1 MSAETVVIHYR
12 RPPDREQQFT
22 QQVIDRST
30 ACVVTLLRAADL
42 AAPKLIDGAVALE
55 PGAPVI
61 WFTFPNAWHDIGRFH
76 TRAGAFTG
84 YYANVLTP
92 VSGIA
97 TSGWETT
104 DLFLDVWQPRDGACV
119 LLDEDELEAAHAHGW
134 VEQATYARAR
144 AEAASLLAAA
154 ATGSWP
160 PPVVDAWPLERVLR
174 HVAT

>member
-22 QQVIDRST
+22 QQVIERSS
-30 ACVVTLLRAADL
+30 ACVITLLRAADL
-42 AAPKLIDGAVALE
+42 SAPKMIDGATALE

-61 WFTFPNAWHDIGRFH
+61 WFTFPDAWHDIGRFH

-92 VSGIA
+92 VTGIA
-97 TSGWETT
+97 TSVWETT
-104 DLFLDVWQPRDGACV
+104 DLFLDVWQPPGGAPL
-119 LLDEDELEAAHAHGW
+119 LLDEDELEAAHAHGG
-134 VEQATYARAR
+134 VDQPTYERAR
-144 AEAASLLAAA
+144 AEAGALLAAA
-154 ATGSWP
+154 VAGNWP

-174 HVAT
+174 HVAA

>member
-1 MSAETVVIHYR
+1 MSTETVVIHYC
-12 RPPDREQQFT
+12 RPPDRAQQFT
-22 QQVIDRST
+22 QQVIDRSVG
-30 ACVVTLLRAADL
+30 CVVTLLRAADL
-42 AAPKLIDGAVALE
+42 VEAKLIDGAVALE

-61 WFTFPNAWHDIGRFH
+61 WFTFPNAWHDVGRFH

-97 TSGWETT
+97 TSAWATT
-104 DLFLDVWQPRDGACV
+104 DLFLDVWRPCDGACV
-119 LLDEDELEAAHAHGW
+119 LLDEEELEAAHAHGW
-134 VEQATYARAR
+134 VDQATYDRAR

-160 PPVVDAWPLERVLR
+160 PPIVDAWPLERVLR
-174 HVAT
+174 HVAA